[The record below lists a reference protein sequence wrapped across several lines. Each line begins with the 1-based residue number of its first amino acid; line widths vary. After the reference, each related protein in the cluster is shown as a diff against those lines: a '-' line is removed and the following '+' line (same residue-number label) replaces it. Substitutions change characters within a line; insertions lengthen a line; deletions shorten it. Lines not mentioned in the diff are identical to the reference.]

1 MLKKSDYSEIFSRI
15 LQIPYHISLS
25 IPHIS
30 ATQSR
35 VLHITES
42 WITFIPR
49 MLISVAALSIV
60 FGEDATLVVNLN
72 VVDVDTAAGC
82 AGYEYAE
89 ANAGILVYGYA
100 LDS

>member
-25 IPHIS
+25 IPHIA

-35 VLHITES
+35 VLHTRKLDDFYS
-42 WITFIPR
+42 AYVNWRCFIDR
-49 MLISVAALSIV
+49 VRRN
-60 FGEDATLVVNLN
+60 ATLVVNLN